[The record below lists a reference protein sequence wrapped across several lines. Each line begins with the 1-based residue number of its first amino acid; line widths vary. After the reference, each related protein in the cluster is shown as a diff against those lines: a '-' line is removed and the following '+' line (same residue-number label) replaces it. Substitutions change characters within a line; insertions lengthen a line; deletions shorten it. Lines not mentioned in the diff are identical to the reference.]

1 MKDRRPRKLKKKLKR
16 KFENVQAVK
25 TLHTALVTVGS
36 AMQIA
41 AIASR
46 PIPKFVGEAIVS
58 PVTKSLTC
66 AQLAIETA
74 QKISEI
80 MNSGPKN
87 WREA

>member
-25 TLHTALVTVGS
+25 
-36 AMQIA
+36 
-41 AIASR
+41 
-46 PIPKFVGEAIVS
+46 
-58 PVTKSLTC
+58 
-66 AQLAIETA
+66 IETA